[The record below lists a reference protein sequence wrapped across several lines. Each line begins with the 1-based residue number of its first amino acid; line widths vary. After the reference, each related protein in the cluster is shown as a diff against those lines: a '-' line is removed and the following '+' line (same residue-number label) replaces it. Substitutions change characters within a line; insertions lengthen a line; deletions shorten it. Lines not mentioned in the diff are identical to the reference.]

1 MDLASDNPLAAE
13 LRQEMA
19 QAYFASCKKMV
30 AALDALKKFDHE
42 ISKPEQNPNHSHHRA
57 DLLQAAGERVYFVII
72 QREAMKLPWHD
83 SFFDDYDIPEEVKTH
98 IGPLKPD
105 KS

>member
-1 MDLASDNPLAAE
+1 VDIDSDNPFAAE
-13 LRQEMA
+13 IRQEMA

-30 AALDALKKFDHE
+30 AALDALKRFDHE
-42 ISKPEQNPNHSHHRA
+42 TSHSEQNPNHACHRSE
-57 DLLQAAGERVYFVII
+57 LLAAAGERVYFVII

-83 SFFDDYDIPEEVKTH
+83 SFFENYDIPEEVKTH
-98 IGPLKPD
+98 LGPLKPD

>member
-1 MDLASDNPLAAE
+1 VDLDSDNPLAAE
-13 LRQEMA
+13 IRQEMA

-42 ISKPEQNPNHSHHRA
+42 TSNSQQNSNHSHHRSE
-57 DLLQAAGERVYFVII
+57 LLQAAGERVYFVII

-83 SFFDDYDIPEEVKTH
+83 SFFESYDIPEELKTH
-98 IGPLKPD
+98 IGPYPGKAT
-105 KS
+105 